1 MEELVD
7 HAGRLVGADALREVY
22 AKTGGSS
29 DAVAMKAVMG
39 RVGRRV
45 REVGLQLHNVRG
57 RGYLLEVPR
66 EAAER

>member
-1 MEELVD
+1 MR
-7 HAGRLVGADALREVY
+7 AGSSGLMRSGTVY